1 MNPTWNY
8 FRILKY
14 IKQIDAA
21 KEDLKRA
28 PDSRQAIKWLSAQ
41 LVAPTPQQVHERKM
55 IGDFGRVIKAYR
67 YKPPQNGRTSSKMI
81 KKV

>member
-28 PDSRQAIKWLSAQ
+28 PDSRQAIK
-41 LVAPTPQQVHERKM
+41 
-55 IGDFGRVIKAYR
+55 
-67 YKPPQNGRTSSKMI
+67 
-81 KKV
+81 